1 MTVRALIFDLD
12 GTLLDTLED
21 LADSMN
27 AVLTSEGFVRHPVD
41 AYRYFVGDGVEM
53 LVRRAMGLQNPED
66 RLVRHCMRRMEEE
79 YGRRWANKAR
89 RYPEIDELLDEL
101 EKRALPKAIFS
112 NKPEAFTHLI
122 VEQFLA
128 GWQFAA
134 IRGARPDFPKKP
146 DPAGALEIAA
156 QWAIEPSDILYLGDT
171 NTDMKTAGAAGM
183 FAVGATWG
191 FRPAAEL
198 AASGADRL
206 VEHPLEVLACL

>member
-27 AVLTSEGFVRHPVD
+27 EVLASEGFAQHPVD

-53 LVRRAMGLQNPED
+53 LVRRAVGSKDAED
-66 RLVRHCMRRMEEE
+66 RLVRHCLARMEKE
-79 YGRRWANKAR
+79 YGRRWANKTR
-89 RYPEIDELLDEL
+89 RYPGISELLDEL
-101 EKRALPKAIFS
+101 EKRGLPKAVFS
-112 NKPEAFTHLI
+112 NKPDAFTRLI
-122 VEQFLA
+122 VGQFLA

-134 IRGARPDFPKKP
+134 IRGARPGFPKKP

-156 QWAIEPSDILYLGDT
+156 QWAIEPSAILYLGDT
-171 NTDMKTAGAAGM
+171 NTDMKTALAAGM

-198 AASGADRL
+198 KESGAFRL